1 MYRRLLSI
9 PFLMMAFL
17 SVVNAIPVKRG
28 QWRTIRLADGTSVK
42 VELRGDEWAHYWQG
56 EDGRVFVADTMVA
69 DRYRETTIAAINK
82 RTEARRSVAVERRS
96 QRLRRMAKVPSA
108 RAPFGQGGDII
119 GTKKGLV
126 ILVGFDDLAFEEGHT
141 KRLYERILNEENYD
155 VPPFTG
161 SVHDYFNDQ
170 SLGKFDLTFD
180 VVGPVTVSKSY
191 GYYGKNDAS
200 GNDLH
205 PTEMVREALD
215 LISDSV
221 NFADYDWDGDGEADQ
236 VFVLY
241 AGHGE
246 ADYSDVDPATIWP
259 HEWQLIA
266 DGSPAPTYDGITV
279 DTYACSNETAFDGTI
294 SGIGTI
300 CHEFSHCLG
309 FPDEY
314 DMNGDNFGMS
324 RWSLMDYGSYNGGN
338 DNGYQPSGFTSYEK
352 MTAGWLT
359 PVVLDSDTVEV
370 QAMQPLEEA
379 DEAYIIYNKADP
391 DEYYLLENRQQ
402 IGWDAS
408 QCGSGLLIL
417 HIDYDADI
425 WQNNRV
431 NTEGYYYSSWG
442 TLKMNDHQRC
452 TIFHA
457 DNKTGSWNSD
467 LAGDPYPYNSNDE
480 LTSTSRPAAT
490 FYNANEDGSSKMEG
504 SVCHITQNSDGT
516 VSFTYLPPVVSESSD
531 SIEGVDFYESFNQC
545 EGIGGNDGLFMGI
558 NSSTTPVT
566 DNSGWTYYQ
575 NKAYSADQCLRVGSS
590 SVQGQA
596 TTPAFT
602 LSSDQSVLSFRA
614 AAWGSE
620 SGSELSVS
628 VICASD
634 TLTQTFD
641 LSAGAWEDYTMD
653 ITGQTG
659 QKVQLLFKTS
669 KKRFFLDEVK
679 VAASVASGIADHR
692 IVPVTD
698 RARTAIY
705 TLSGVYV
712 GTSFESLP
720 HGIYIRNG
728 KKIVK

>member
-425 WQNNRV
+425 WQNNCV

-442 TLKMNDHQRC
+442 TLKINDHQRC

-490 FYNANEDGSSKMEG
+490 FYNANEDGSYNMNG
-504 SVCHITQNSDGT
+504 SICNITQNDDGT
-516 VSFTYLPPVVSESSD
+516 VSFTYLPPV
-531 SIEGVDFYESFNQC
+531 
-545 EGIGGNDGLFMGI
+545 
-558 NSSTTPVT
+558 
-566 DNSGWTYYQ
+566 
-575 NKAYSADQCLRVGSS
+575 AS
-590 SVQGQA
+590 SV
-596 TTPAFT
+596 
-602 LSSDQSVLSFRA
+602 V
-614 AAWGSE
+614 
-620 SGSELSVS
+620 
-628 VICASD
+628 
-634 TLTQTFD
+634 
-641 LSAGAWEDYTMD
+641 
-653 ITGQTG
+653 
-659 QKVQLLFKTS
+659 
-669 KKRFFLDEVK
+669 
-679 VAASVASGIADHR
+679 SGIARNLTIPD
-692 IVPVTD
+692 VSPD
-698 RARTAIY
+698 RTAIH
-705 TLSGVYV
+705 TLDGIYV
-712 GTSFESLP
+712 GTSLESLP
-720 HGIYIRNG
+720 SGIYIRNG
-728 KKIVK
+728 RKIVK

>member
-1 MYRRLLSI
+1 
-9 PFLMMAFL
+9 MMAFL

-259 HEWQLIA
+259 HE
-266 DGSPAPTYDGITV
+266 
-279 DTYACSNETAFDGTI
+279 
-294 SGIGTI
+294 
-300 CHEFSHCLG
+300 
-309 FPDEY
+309 
-314 DMNGDNFGMS
+314 
-324 RWSLMDYGSYNGGN
+324 
-338 DNGYQPSGFTSYEK
+338 
-352 MTAGWLT
+352 
-359 PVVLDSDTVEV
+359 
-370 QAMQPLEEA
+370 
-379 DEAYIIYNKADP
+379 
-391 DEYYLLENRQQ
+391 
-402 IGWDAS
+402 
-408 QCGSGLLIL
+408 
-417 HIDYDADI
+417 
-425 WQNNRV
+425 
-431 NTEGYYYSSWG
+431 
-442 TLKMNDHQRC
+442 
-452 TIFHA
+452 
-457 DNKTGSWNSD
+457 
-467 LAGDPYPYNSNDE
+467 
-480 LTSTSRPAAT
+480 
-490 FYNANEDGSSKMEG
+490 
-504 SVCHITQNSDGT
+504 
-516 VSFTYLPPVVSESSD
+516 
-531 SIEGVDFYESFNQC
+531 
-545 EGIGGNDGLFMGI
+545 
-558 NSSTTPVT
+558 
-566 DNSGWTYYQ
+566 
-575 NKAYSADQCLRVGSS
+575 
-590 SVQGQA
+590 
-596 TTPAFT
+596 
-602 LSSDQSVLSFRA
+602 
-614 AAWGSE
+614 
-620 SGSELSVS
+620 
-628 VICASD
+628 
-634 TLTQTFD
+634 
-641 LSAGAWEDYTMD
+641 
-653 ITGQTG
+653 
-659 QKVQLLFKTS
+659 
-669 KKRFFLDEVK
+669 
-679 VAASVASGIADHR
+679 
-692 IVPVTD
+692 
-698 RARTAIY
+698 
-705 TLSGVYV
+705 
-712 GTSFESLP
+712 
-720 HGIYIRNG
+720 
-728 KKIVK
+728 

>member
-28 QWRTIRLADGTSVK
+28 QWRTIRLADGTSVM

-425 WQNNRV
+425 WQNNCV

-442 TLKMNDHQRC
+442 TLKINDHQRC

-490 FYNANEDGSSKMEG
+490 FYNANEDGSYNMNG
-504 SVCHITQNSDGT
+504 SICNITQNDDGT
-516 VSFTYLPPVVSESSD
+516 VSFTYLPPV
-531 SIEGVDFYESFNQC
+531 
-545 EGIGGNDGLFMGI
+545 
-558 NSSTTPVT
+558 
-566 DNSGWTYYQ
+566 
-575 NKAYSADQCLRVGSS
+575 AS
-590 SVQGQA
+590 SV
-596 TTPAFT
+596 
-602 LSSDQSVLSFRA
+602 V
-614 AAWGSE
+614 
-620 SGSELSVS
+620 
-628 VICASD
+628 
-634 TLTQTFD
+634 
-641 LSAGAWEDYTMD
+641 
-653 ITGQTG
+653 
-659 QKVQLLFKTS
+659 
-669 KKRFFLDEVK
+669 
-679 VAASVASGIADHR
+679 SGIARNLTIPD
-692 IVPVTD
+692 VSPD
-698 RARTAIY
+698 RTAIH
-705 TLSGVYV
+705 TLDGIYV
-712 GTSFESLP
+712 GTSLESLP
-720 HGIYIRNG
+720 SGIYIRNG
-728 KKIVK
+728 RKIVK

>member
-141 KRLYERILNEENYD
+141 KRLYERILNEKNYD

-161 SVHDYFNDQ
+161 SVHDYFVDQ

-180 VVGPVTVSKSY
+180 IIGPVTVSKSY
-191 GYYGKNDAS
+191 SYYGKNDTS
-200 GNDLH
+200 GNDMH

-221 NFADYDWDGDGEADQ
+221 NFADYDWDGDGEVDQ

-370 QAMQPLEEA
+370 RAMQPLEET
-379 DEAYIIYNKADP
+379 DEAYVIYNKANP

-425 WQNNRV
+425 WSNNFV
-431 NTEGYYYSSWG
+431 NTEGYYYTSRG
-442 TLKMNDHQRC
+442 TMKKNDHQRC

-480 LTSTSRPAAT
+480 LTSTSTPAAI
-490 FYNANEDGSSKMEG
+490 FYNANEDGSYNMNG
-504 SVCHITQNSDGT
+504 SICNITQNDDGT
-516 VSFTYLPPVVSESSD
+516 VSFTYLPPV
-531 SIEGVDFYESFNQC
+531 
-545 EGIGGNDGLFMGI
+545 
-558 NSSTTPVT
+558 
-566 DNSGWTYYQ
+566 
-575 NKAYSADQCLRVGSS
+575 AS
-590 SVQGQA
+590 SV
-596 TTPAFT
+596 
-602 LSSDQSVLSFRA
+602 V
-614 AAWGSE
+614 
-620 SGSELSVS
+620 
-628 VICASD
+628 
-634 TLTQTFD
+634 
-641 LSAGAWEDYTMD
+641 
-653 ITGQTG
+653 
-659 QKVQLLFKTS
+659 
-669 KKRFFLDEVK
+669 
-679 VAASVASGIADHR
+679 SGIARNLTIPD
-692 IVPVTD
+692 VSPD
-698 RARTAIY
+698 RTAIH
-705 TLSGVYV
+705 TLDGIYV
-712 GTSFESLP
+712 GTSLESLP
-720 HGIYIRNG
+720 SGIYIRNG
-728 KKIVK
+728 RKIVK

>member
-126 ILVGFDDLAFEEGHT
+126 ILVGFDDLPFEADHT
-141 KRLYERILNEENYD
+141 KMVYDRILNEEHYNE
-155 VPPFTG
+155 PPFTG
-161 SVHDYFNDQ
+161 SVHDYFVDQ

-180 VVGPVTVSKSY
+180 IIGPVTVSKSY
-191 GYYGKNDAS
+191 SYYGKNGTS
-200 GNDLH
+200 GNDMH

-221 NFADYDWDGDGEADQ
+221 NFADYDWDGDGEVDQ

-246 ADYSDVDPATIWP
+246 ADYSYQDPATIWP
-259 HEWQLIA
+259 HEWQLRG
-266 DGSPAPTYDGITV
+266 DGRPSPVYDGVKI
-279 DTYACSNETAFDGTI
+279 DTYACSNEIAFDGTM

-314 DMNGDNFGMS
+314 DKSGYNFGMN

-379 DEAYIIYNKADP
+379 DEAY
-391 DEYYLLENRQQ
+391 YL
-402 IGWDAS
+402 
-408 QCGSGLLIL
+408 
-417 HIDYDADI
+417 
-425 WQNNRV
+425 
-431 NTEGYYYSSWG
+431 
-442 TLKMNDHQRC
+442 
-452 TIFHA
+452 
-457 DNKTGSWNSD
+457 
-467 LAGDPYPYNSNDE
+467 
-480 LTSTSRPAAT
+480 
-490 FYNANEDGSSKMEG
+490 
-504 SVCHITQNSDGT
+504 
-516 VSFTYLPPVVSESSD
+516 
-531 SIEGVDFYESFNQC
+531 
-545 EGIGGNDGLFMGI
+545 
-558 NSSTTPVT
+558 
-566 DNSGWTYYQ
+566 
-575 NKAYSADQCLRVGSS
+575 
-590 SVQGQA
+590 
-596 TTPAFT
+596 
-602 LSSDQSVLSFRA
+602 
-614 AAWGSE
+614 
-620 SGSELSVS
+620 
-628 VICASD
+628 
-634 TLTQTFD
+634 
-641 LSAGAWEDYTMD
+641 
-653 ITGQTG
+653 
-659 QKVQLLFKTS
+659 
-669 KKRFFLDEVK
+669 
-679 VAASVASGIADHR
+679 
-692 IVPVTD
+692 
-698 RARTAIY
+698 
-705 TLSGVYV
+705 
-712 GTSFESLP
+712 
-720 HGIYIRNG
+720 
-728 KKIVK
+728 

>member
-1 MYRRLLSI
+1 MYRRLFFML
-9 PFLMMAFL
+9 FLMTAFI

-56 EDGRVFVADTMVA
+56 EDGRVFVSDTMVA
-69 DRYRETTIAAINK
+69 GRYRETTIAAINK

-279 DTYACSNETAFDGTI
+279 DTYACSNETAYDGTI

-359 PVVLDSDTVEV
+359 PVVLDSDTIEV
-370 QAMQPLEEA
+370 QAMRPLEEA
-379 DEAYIIYNKADP
+379 DEAYVIYNKANP

-402 IGWDAS
+402 VGWDAS

-425 WQNNRV
+425 WSNNFV
-431 NTEGYYYSSWG
+431 NTEDYYYTSLG
-442 TLKMNDHQRC
+442 TKKKNDHQRC

-457 DNKTGSWNSD
+457 DNETGSWDSD
-467 LAGDPYPYNSNDE
+467 LAGDPYPYNGNDE
-480 LTSTSRPAAT
+480 LTSTSTPAAT
-490 FYNANEDGSSKMEG
+490 FYNADANGSYNMNG
-504 SVCHITQNSDGT
+504 SICNIMQNDDGT
-516 VSFTYLPPVVSESSD
+516 VSFTYLPPV
-531 SIEGVDFYESFNQC
+531 
-545 EGIGGNDGLFMGI
+545 
-558 NSSTTPVT
+558 
-566 DNSGWTYYQ
+566 
-575 NKAYSADQCLRVGSS
+575 AS
-590 SVQGQA
+590 SV
-596 TTPAFT
+596 
-602 LSSDQSVLSFRA
+602 V
-614 AAWGSE
+614 
-620 SGSELSVS
+620 
-628 VICASD
+628 
-634 TLTQTFD
+634 
-641 LSAGAWEDYTMD
+641 
-653 ITGQTG
+653 
-659 QKVQLLFKTS
+659 
-669 KKRFFLDEVK
+669 
-679 VAASVASGIADHR
+679 SGIARH
-692 IVPVTD
+692 PSVTD
-698 RARTAIY
+698 VEPVRAAIH
-705 TLSGVYV
+705 TLDGIYV

>member
-1 MYRRLLSI
+1 MYRRLFSI

-28 QWRTIRLADGTSVK
+28 QWRTLRLVDGTSVK

-69 DRYRETTIAAINK
+69 GRYRETTIAAINK

-279 DTYACSNETAFDGTI
+279 DTYACSNETAYDGTI

-359 PVVLDSDTVEV
+359 PVVLDSDTIEV

-379 DEAYIIYNKADP
+379 DEAYVIYNKANL

-402 IGWDAS
+402 VGWDAP

-425 WQNNRV
+425 WSNNFV
-431 NTEGYYYSSWG
+431 NTEDYYYTSLG
-442 TLKMNDHQRC
+442 TKKKNDHQRC

-457 DNKTGSWNSD
+457 DNETGSWDSD
-467 LAGDPYPYNSNDE
+467 LAGDPYPYNGNDE
-480 LTSTSRPAAT
+480 LTSTSTPAAT
-490 FYNANEDGSSKMEG
+490 FYNADANGSYNMNG
-504 SVCHITQNSDGT
+504 SICNITQNNDGT
-516 VSFTYLPPVVSESSD
+516 VSFTYLPPV
-531 SIEGVDFYESFNQC
+531 
-545 EGIGGNDGLFMGI
+545 
-558 NSSTTPVT
+558 
-566 DNSGWTYYQ
+566 
-575 NKAYSADQCLRVGSS
+575 AS
-590 SVQGQA
+590 SV
-596 TTPAFT
+596 
-602 LSSDQSVLSFRA
+602 V
-614 AAWGSE
+614 
-620 SGSELSVS
+620 
-628 VICASD
+628 
-634 TLTQTFD
+634 
-641 LSAGAWEDYTMD
+641 
-653 ITGQTG
+653 
-659 QKVQLLFKTS
+659 
-669 KKRFFLDEVK
+669 
-679 VAASVASGIADHR
+679 SGIARNLTIPD
-692 IVPVTD
+692 VSPD
-698 RARTAIY
+698 RTAIY
-705 TLSGVYV
+705 TLGGIYV
-712 GTSFESLP
+712 GTSLESLP
-720 HGIYIRNG
+720 SGIYIRNG
-728 KKIVK
+728 RKIVK

>member
-359 PVVLDSDTVEV
+359 PVVLDSETVEV
-370 QAMQPLEEA
+370 RAMQPLEET
-379 DEAYIIYNKADP
+379 DEAYVIYNKANP

-402 IGWDAS
+402 VGWDAS

-425 WQNNRV
+425 WSNNFV
-431 NTEGYYYSSWG
+431 NTEGYYYTSRG
-442 TLKMNDHQRC
+442 TMKKNDHQRC

-457 DNKTGSWNSD
+457 DNETGSKDSG
-467 LAGDPYPYNSNDE
+467 LAGDPYPYNGNDE
-480 LTSTSRPAAT
+480 LTSTSTPAAI
-490 FYNANEDGSSKMEG
+490 FYNANEDGSYNMNG
-504 SVCHITQNSDGT
+504 SICNITQNDDGT
-516 VSFTYLPPVVSESSD
+516 VSFTYLPPV
-531 SIEGVDFYESFNQC
+531 
-545 EGIGGNDGLFMGI
+545 
-558 NSSTTPVT
+558 
-566 DNSGWTYYQ
+566 
-575 NKAYSADQCLRVGSS
+575 AS
-590 SVQGQA
+590 SV
-596 TTPAFT
+596 
-602 LSSDQSVLSFRA
+602 V
-614 AAWGSE
+614 
-620 SGSELSVS
+620 
-628 VICASD
+628 
-634 TLTQTFD
+634 
-641 LSAGAWEDYTMD
+641 
-653 ITGQTG
+653 
-659 QKVQLLFKTS
+659 
-669 KKRFFLDEVK
+669 
-679 VAASVASGIADHR
+679 SGIARNLTIPD
-692 IVPVTD
+692 VSPD
-698 RARTAIY
+698 RTAIH
-705 TLSGVYV
+705 TLDGIYV
-712 GTSFESLP
+712 GTSLESLP
-720 HGIYIRNG
+720 SGIYIRNG
-728 KKIVK
+728 RKIVK

>member
-56 EDGRVFVADTMVA
+56 EDGRVFVADTMA
-69 DRYRETTIAAINK
+69 IGCYRETTISAINK
-82 RTEARRSVAVERRS
+82 KVEGRRLAAAERRS
-96 QRLRRMAKVPSA
+96 QRLHRQAK
-108 RAPFGQGGDII
+108 APGAGAPIGQGGDIT

-126 ILVGFDDLAFEEGHT
+126 ILVGFDDLPFEADHT
-141 KRLYERILNEENYD
+141 KMVYDRILNEEHYNE
-155 VPPFTG
+155 PPFTG
-161 SVHDYFNDQ
+161 SVHDYFVDQ

-180 VVGPVTVSKSY
+180 IIGPVTVSKSY

-221 NFADYDWDGDGEADQ
+221 NFADYDWDGDGEVDQ

-425 WQNNRV
+425 WQNNCV
-431 NTEGYYYSSWG
+431 NTEGYYCSSWG
-442 TLKMNDHQRC
+442 TLKINDHQRC

-480 LTSTSRPAAT
+480 LTSTSRPAAI
-490 FYNANEDGSSKMEG
+490 FYNVNEDGSYNMNG
-504 SVCHITQNSDGT
+504 SICNIMQNDDGT
-516 VSFTYLPPVVSESSD
+516 VSFTYLPPV
-531 SIEGVDFYESFNQC
+531 
-545 EGIGGNDGLFMGI
+545 
-558 NSSTTPVT
+558 
-566 DNSGWTYYQ
+566 
-575 NKAYSADQCLRVGSS
+575 AS
-590 SVQGQA
+590 SV
-596 TTPAFT
+596 
-602 LSSDQSVLSFRA
+602 V
-614 AAWGSE
+614 
-620 SGSELSVS
+620 
-628 VICASD
+628 
-634 TLTQTFD
+634 
-641 LSAGAWEDYTMD
+641 
-653 ITGQTG
+653 
-659 QKVQLLFKTS
+659 
-669 KKRFFLDEVK
+669 
-679 VAASVASGIADHR
+679 SGIARNLTIPD
-692 IVPVTD
+692 VSPD
-698 RARTAIY
+698 RTAIH
-705 TLSGVYV
+705 TLDGIYV
-712 GTSFESLP
+712 GTSLESLP
-720 HGIYIRNG
+720 SGIYIRNG
-728 KKIVK
+728 RKIVK

>member
-17 SVVNAIPVKRG
+17 SVVNAIPAKRG
-28 QWRTIRLADGTSVK
+28 QWRTVRLADGTSVK

-161 SVHDYFNDQ
+161 SVHDYFVDQ

-180 VVGPVTVSKSY
+180 IIGPVTVSKSY
-191 GYYGKNDAS
+191 SYYGKNDTR
-200 GNDLH
+200 GNDMH

-221 NFADYDWDGDGEADQ
+221 NFADYDWDGDGEVDQ

-246 ADYSDVDPATIWP
+246 ADYSYQDPATIWP

-352 MTAGWLT
+352 MTAGWLN

-379 DEAYIIYNKADP
+379 DEAYVIYNKANP

-402 IGWDAS
+402 VGWDAS

-425 WQNNRV
+425 WSNNFV
-431 NTEGYYYSSWG
+431 NTEGYYYTSRG
-442 TLKMNDHQRC
+442 TMKKNDHQRC

-457 DNKTGSWNSD
+457 DNETGSKDSG
-467 LAGDPYPYNSNDE
+467 LAGDPYPYNGNDE
-480 LTSTSRPAAT
+480 LTSTSTPAAI
-490 FYNANEDGSSKMEG
+490 FYNANEDGFYNMNG
-504 SVCHITQNSDGT
+504 SICNITQNDDGT
-516 VSFTYLPPVVSESSD
+516 VSFTYLPPV
-531 SIEGVDFYESFNQC
+531 
-545 EGIGGNDGLFMGI
+545 
-558 NSSTTPVT
+558 
-566 DNSGWTYYQ
+566 
-575 NKAYSADQCLRVGSS
+575 AS
-590 SVQGQA
+590 SV
-596 TTPAFT
+596 
-602 LSSDQSVLSFRA
+602 V
-614 AAWGSE
+614 
-620 SGSELSVS
+620 
-628 VICASD
+628 
-634 TLTQTFD
+634 
-641 LSAGAWEDYTMD
+641 
-653 ITGQTG
+653 
-659 QKVQLLFKTS
+659 
-669 KKRFFLDEVK
+669 
-679 VAASVASGIADHR
+679 SGIARNLTIPD
-692 IVPVTD
+692 VSPD
-698 RARTAIY
+698 RTAIH
-705 TLSGVYV
+705 TLDGIYV
-712 GTSFESLP
+712 GTSLESLP
-720 HGIYIRNG
+720 SGIYIRNG
-728 KKIVK
+728 RKIVK